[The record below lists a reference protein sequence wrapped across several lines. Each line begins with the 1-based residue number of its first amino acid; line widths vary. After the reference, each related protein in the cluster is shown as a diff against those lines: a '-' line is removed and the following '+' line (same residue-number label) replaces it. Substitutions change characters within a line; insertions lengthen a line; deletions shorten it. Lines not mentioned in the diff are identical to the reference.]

1 MASINPNKLA
11 QPIYVR
17 LPVEIAE
24 EIRRQASKEGRT
36 LSLQLRWI
44 LQKAL
49 ETLEEDRIGKTK

>member
-24 EIRRQASKEGRT
+24 EIRRQALEQGRT

-44 LQKAL
+44 LQRAVQVQESREKS
-49 ETLEEDRIGKTK
+49 E

>member
-17 LPVEIAE
+17 LPVDIAE
-24 EIRRQASKEGRT
+24 EIRRQAFEQGRT

-44 LQKAL
+44 LQRAVQVQ
-49 ETLEEDRIGKTK
+49 ESREENE